1 MSNMQGATNCS
12 RQLKKNEI
20 GIRDKEFVK
29 DKRGGEVSLALS
41 DKNLSALNMCSLSE
55 ERKMKHELFDEWE
68 TYCLS
73 KVHIRTRVLA
83 FSLCLIGKEPDVNGD
98 IISHI
103 AGFVS
108 QAVKKDLDHQH
119 HIFQQFLF
127 PHMYIRKELYADK
140 KLKELSPKM
149 RAEIIQQ
156 EVFKEFALMVKEST
170 HLLYKTDIALRAPS
184 HVVLAPFLNMLRDI
198 EPKTLLLRDENGN
211 TPAHDA
217 VIDGDLKKLEIL
229 TQDGKKYCQEKNYHG
244 ATPYDI
250 AKYSVFLE
258 IPGERIKD
266 KRQQM
271 IDIFSKVFS
280 DQ

>member
-1 MSNMQGATNCS
+1 MSVCPSSAAQCS
-12 RQLKKNEI
+12 GVLP
-20 GIRDKEFVK
+20 FL
-29 DKRGGEVSLALS
+29 SLAFRFL
-41 DKNLSALNMCSLSE
+41 KNL
-55 ERKMKHELFDEWE
+55 
-68 TYCLS
+68 
-73 KVHIRTRVLA
+73 
-83 FSLCLIGKEPDVNGD
+83 
-98 IISHI
+98 
-103 AGFVS
+103 
-108 QAVKKDLDHQH
+108 
-119 HIFQQFLF
+119 
-127 PHMYIRKELYADK
+127 LY
-140 KLKELSPKM
+140 
-149 RAEIIQQ
+149 
-156 EVFKEFALMVKEST
+156 MVKEST

-244 ATPYDI
+244 ETPYDI
-250 AKYSVFLE
+250 AKYSVVLE